1 MASVA
6 GMGTLSARA
15 EPSLNIPPGA
25 SSKVQ
30 IIDSGA
36 RIQAAVPL
44 FMEPPIP
51 GHDLLY
57 GPMFSFLIEQ
67 PSSGRKVLFDLALR
81 TDWQKLPPAVMQILS
96 LPGWKLQS
104 DRNVAD
110 ILQDNGVD
118 VAGGAI
124 EAVIWSHWHF
134 DHIGDMT
141 TFPSST
147 AVITGAGVQETFRPG
162 YPENPESPLLEADF
176 TGRQHTQLDFA
187 AQPLQLG
194 NFRALDYFG
203 DGSFYLLDTPGH
215 AIGHL
220 CGLARV
226 TSTQEGDAQDT
237 FILMGGDS
245 AHHGGEL
252 RPSRYHPLPEN
263 LEPSPCPTQYPSI
276 CPGHIFEA
284 IHPRKKDPRKK
295 ADEPFYQTSQA
306 VSHDIDLAIH
316 TCGGVQEFDGADD
329 VFVIIAHDN
338 TLLDPQVGIEW
349 FPYGTLKNWRTMVY
363 AEKVRWTF
371 LKDFGKA
378 VESVAKA

>member
-1 MASVA
+1 
-6 GMGTLSARA
+6 MGTLSART

-36 RIQAAVPL
+36 RVQAAVPL
-44 FMEPPIP
+44 FMEPPIQ
-51 GHDLLY
+51 GHDFLY
-57 GPMFSFLIEQ
+57 GPSFSFLVEQ
-67 PSSGRKVLFDLALR
+67 PSSGRKVLFDLSLR
-81 TDWQKLPPAVMQILS
+81 TDWQKFPPSIMQILS
-96 LPGWKLQS
+96 LPGWKIQS
-104 DRNVAD
+104 DRNLAD

-124 EAVIWSHWHF
+124 EAAIWSHWHF

-147 AVITGAGVQETFRPG
+147 AVITGPGVRETFRPG

-176 TGRQHTQLDFA
+176 IGRQHTQVDFTTE
-187 AQPLQLG
+187 PLQLG
-194 NFRALDYFG
+194 GFRALDYFR

-237 FILMGGDS
+237 FILMGADC

-252 RPSRYHPLPEN
+252 RPSKYHPLPAN
-263 LEPSPCPTQYPSI
+263 LEPSPLPTQYPSI

-284 IHPRKKDPRKK
+284 IHPRKK
-295 ADEPFYQTSQA
+295 ADVPFYQTSQA
-306 VSHDIDLAIH
+306 VSHDVEQAIH
-316 TCGGVQEFDGADD
+316 TCDGVQEFDGADD
-329 VFVIIAHDN
+329 VFVIIAHDDA
-338 TLLDPQVGIEW
+338 LLDPQVGIEW
-349 FPYGTLKNWRTMVY
+349 FPHGTLKNWSTMGY
-363 AEKVRWTF
+363 AEKVRWAF

-378 VESVAKA
+378 VESVAKV